1 MLRAQHSGRSY
12 WWIFSK
18 ATALT
23 TLAIVAA
30 AIPAVAAPDDAARFG
45 KLSGL
50 VVDPSGIPQMG
61 ASIAVSGEGP
71 QNATLQLLSNDRGTF
86 AASRILPGMYSV
98 RVTLAGFLPAVERH
112 VRVEPNITTLLKIEL
127 GSLFSSI
134 DQLRRKPGQATE
146 SDDWAWILRTSAAS
160 RAVLRLADGEVVE
173 AGAAT
178 RAESA
183 QNRKPHARLELTS
196 GAKRRGS
203 VSNLADA
210 PASAF
215 SFEQNVGRGKLMLA
229 GQASYE
235 RSAAAGF
242 ATTWMPSG
250 MAGVGPEASLAMRQ
264 SKLGP
269 GGLTFRGVRA
279 EHNNRLAVSDKLEL
293 GYGAEYILVSLG
305 RSTSSVRPGA
315 ELTYHVSP
323 EWQTSFIMTSR
334 PWSHAHGETS
344 ALISVLQE
352 LDAFPTVLMRDGRP
366 VLEGGWHEEWSV
378 QRKLGDKITVQASL
392 FRDRSRHTALF
403 GRGSLTSDEVLQD
416 FFSNAFTYDGG
427 GLSTPGSRVAY
438 SQKLS
443 DDTEIVVLYAWAGAL
458 TAEDVAEA
466 LSLRDA
472 LGTEQR
478 HSVAARVSTRVP
490 RSGTRLSASYKW
502 LNAPVV
508 SRQDPYG
515 ETAYQMDPHLN
526 FSVRQ
531 PLPALFFSGAR
542 FEALA
547 DFRNLLAQGYV
558 PVSTQD
564 GQVLLIPAFR
574 SFRGGLSFQF

>member
-1 MLRAQHSGRSY
+1 MTRADKSRDC

-18 ATALT
+18 ATALV

-30 AIPAVAAPDDAARFG
+30 AVPAMAAPDEQARFG

-61 ASIAVSGEGP
+61 ASIAIAGEGV
-71 QNATLQLLSNDRGTF
+71 QAETLKFLSNDRGTF
-86 AASRILPGMYSV
+86 AAARIMPGMYSV

-112 VRVEPNITTLLKIEL
+112 VRVEPDVTTLLKIEL
-127 GSLFSSI
+127 GSVFSSI
-134 DQLRRKPGQATE
+134 DQLRRKPGQVTE
-146 SDDWAWILRTSAAS
+146 SDDWAWVLRTSS
-160 RAVLRLADGEVVE
+160 STRSVLRWSDGEVVTGGGTTQAE
-173 AGAAT
+173 RAART
-178 RAESA
+178 A
-183 QNRKPHARLELTS
+183 PHARLELTA

-215 SFEQNVGRGKLMLA
+215 AFEQNVGRGKLMLA
-229 GQASYE
+229 AQASYE
-235 RSAAAGF
+235 RSTAAGF
-242 ATTWMPSG
+242 ASTWIPSG
-250 MAGVGPEASLAMRQ
+250 QAGVGPEATLVMRQ

-269 GGLTFRGVRA
+269 DGLTFRGVRA
-279 EHNNRLAVSDKLEL
+279 EHNNSIALGDKLEL
-293 GYGAEYILVSLG
+293 SYGAEYLLVSLG

-315 ELTYHVSP
+315 ELTYYVSP
-323 EWQTSFIMTSR
+323 EWQAKFIATSR
-334 PWSHAHGETS
+334 PWSHAHGQTNALLS
-344 ALISVLQE
+344 ALEE
-352 LDAFPTVLMRDGRP
+352 LDAFPTVMMRDGRP
-366 VLEGGWHEEWSV
+366 VLEGGWHEEWAIARRV
-378 QRKLGDKITVQASL
+378 NDKITIEAAL

-403 GRGSLTSDEVLQD
+403 GRGDLSDNAVFQD

-427 GLSTPGSRVAY
+427 GFSAPGSRITY
-438 SQKLS
+438 KQKLS

-458 TAEDVAEA
+458 TPAEVEEA
-466 LSLRDA
+466 LSLRDTLTA
-472 LGTEQR
+472 DQR
-478 HSVAARVSTRVP
+478 HSLAARVSTRMP
-490 RSGTRLSASYKW
+490 RYGTKVSASYKW
-502 LNAPVV
+502 INAPVV

-515 ETAYQMDPHLN
+515 EVANQVDPYFN
-526 FSVRQ
+526 VTVRQ
-531 PLPALFFSGAR
+531 PLPSLFFSGGR

-558 PVSTQD
+558 PVSTAD